1 MLAMWILFDGM
12 RSRKMGMTIEQA
24 EKLLDDLATLE
35 EFICKRADD
44 ASGYTRSGNES
55 IRTSNAK
62 THEQHAK
69 EYRQILRYLAEYRLM
84 QADYENRL
92 KADMVAMLE
101 EIKEQLREMHEDFF
115 ETEHF
120 DEAYGVSDSM
130 DVIQQKINDL
140 GK

>member
-1 MLAMWILFDGM
+1 M
-12 RSRKMGMTIEQA
+12 SHIEK
-24 EKLLDDLATLE
+24 EKLIKADIASIEKRVRHAFNQGYDLG
-35 EFICKRADD
+35 FKDGIK
-44 ASGYTRSGNES
+44 GS
-55 IRTSNAK
+55 IPK
-62 THEQHAK
+62 
-69 EYRQILRYLAEYRLM
+69 
-84 QADYENRL
+84 ADYENRL